1 MKNNRKGIAMML
13 VLSLILML
21 LVLGGA
27 ALMISTGHFRSSY
40 HQMDRGRAYYAG
52 EAAMQHVLWDL
63 RTNGVVVGPYT
74 LPVNFNVNG
83 INDDDA
89 GADDGGADIDITIGA
104 LGGDLP
110 GVHRIDIVID
120 DYERAVAN

>member
-1 MKNNRKGIAMML
+1 MINNKKGIAMLL

-63 RTNGVVVGPYT
+63 RANGVTAGSYS
-74 LPVNFNVNG
+74 LPTDFEVNG
-83 INDDDA
+83 IEDTK
-89 GADDGGADIDITIGA
+89 IDITIGPVNPV
-104 LGGDLP
+104 GTDP
-110 GVHRIDIVID
+110 EGVYPIDITVN
-120 DYERAVAN
+120 Y

>member
-52 EAAMQHVLWDL
+52 EAAMQHALWSL
-63 RTNGVVVGPYT
+63 RTGQT
-74 LPVNFNVNG
+74 ALPTPGNSTPIAFPDANG
-83 INDDDA
+83 IN
-89 GADDGGADIDITIGA
+89 GIPQTDITITVEDENTGA
-104 LGGDLP
+104 ETPLGVYP
-110 GVHRIDIVID
+110 VIITV
-120 DYERAVAN
+120 DY